1 MQRLRRLL
9 NRAEPPPGP
18 STQLDATVVVVSP
31 PPLPA
36 PLAPRRDRAPFVVL
50 LVAALAILWLAR
62 GVLGPFI
69 IAAIVAYAF
78 SPLVIAAER
87 RTSWPRI
94 VIVAI
99 GYVISVAIVAG
110 LVVLLAGRVTSELNL
125 LARSGPDSLATLLRQ
140 VLGGDSIELGGQ
152 QITVADIA
160 TQIQAS
166 VAGFLSSPSDAL
178 HLATQTGELFLQA
191 ILALIVT
198 FYFLIDGEMLWNR
211 AITLLPAEHR
221 DRTIDVLARI
231 HIVLGKWL
239 RGQLFLIALV
249 AAVVYVALGPILHL
263 PYALGIAIL
272 TGVLEI
278 IPLVGP
284 LIATAIAATDAFA
297 RGGAGLAGVV
307 VVIYFVLRQVEDQLV
322 MPVVIGRAV
331 HLHPVVTIF
340 AVLVGLSV
348 YGVLGGLLGVPIAAA
363 LNVIFRELYPAVAE
377 PAGTGRG

>member
-1 MQRLRRLL
+1 
-9 NRAEPPPGP
+9 
-18 STQLDATVVVVSP
+18 
-31 PPLPA
+31 
-36 PLAPRRDRAPFVVL
+36 VL

-99 GYVISVAIVAG
+99 GYVIAVAIVAG
-110 LVVLLAGRVTSELNL
+110 LVVLLAGRVTRELNL
-125 LARSGPDSLATLLRQ
+125 LATSGPDSLATLLRQ
-140 VLGGDSIELGGQ
+140 VLGSDSIELGGQ
-152 QITVADIA
+152 QITVAAIA